1 MHTHGTL
8 FDQLSPEGKTL
19 LNEAKERLSAAYD
32 PASHLVY
39 WQFDEEKCVSLRAS
53 LYYALALMMMDAEN
67 AWETIESI
75 CQAVLSLQIDAPEE
89 IFHGVFRHDPGEA
102 FPPVQALNFRRLGLY
117 GRYWADC
124 TWERVT
130 DAFHQKLAAHPLLR
144 AQTGEIEGLLHQAL
158 TETVPVVWDT
168 YEPNIREFLL
178 MCFSML
184 LRHGGE
190 RMSPE
195 LKKALLRSARIAMEG
210 SVTRSHTNFT
220 PLNTNIQCMHIFL
233 LDFFGDLLN
242 EPAWRDYAVS
252 YAEGMLSRYREH
264 HACAE
269 FNSPTY
275 CGVDL
280 SVLGFIRRYSKSD
293 TLKALAEELESGIWR
308 DMADFYNPAM
318 RNFCGPY
325 SRAYELDMAAH
336 TCFCDMLYWAL
347 GEKAFPWHPFSVESV
362 NNPLMLLGD
371 IRMPEDVKRAFLTP
385 KRDVTV
391 RRKFRELSERGD
403 PENNSALCTAEAWI
417 TPDLMAGVMRG
428 SENPSY
434 QLHPLV
440 IFWRQKTGL
449 GTIKLLRCLPD
460 GQMTHLHTVFFQGEM
475 EKNRLTMDVDA
486 QVRRDVDIFFEIECG
501 GADKIVIND
510 NEWRLPGLTV
520 ALSARAPK
528 PDLRVISPRVLRVVY
543 PARIS
548 KKDTMRMRFD
558 MTLKLSPEP

>member
-1 MHTHGTL
+1 MTL
-8 FDQLSPEGKTL
+8 YDQLSPEGKTL
-19 LNEAKERLSAAYD
+19 LDEAKKRLSAAYD
-32 PASHLVY
+32 PALRLVS
-39 WQFDEEKCVSLRAS
+39 WRFDAEKEVSLRSS
-53 LYYALALMMMDAEN
+53 LYYALALMIRDEAG
-67 AWETIESI
+67 AWDTVEDI
-75 CQAVLSLQIDAPEE
+75 CRAVLALQIDAPGE
-89 IFHGVFRHDPGEA
+89 IFHGVFRHNPHEKY
-102 FPPVQALNFRRLGLY
+102 PPAGALDYKRLGLY

-130 DAFHQKLAAHPLLR
+130 DSFHQKLAAHPVWSES
-144 AQTGEIEGLLHQAL
+144 AGEIEGLLRKAL
-158 TETVPVVWDT
+158 TDTVPVVWDT
-168 YEPNIREFLL
+168 YEPNLREFLL
-178 MCFSML
+178 MCFAML
-184 LRHGGE
+184 LRHGEG
-190 RMSPE
+190 RMRE
-195 LKKALLRSARIAMEG
+195 ALKKDMLHSARLAIEG
-210 SVTRSHTNFT
+210 GIVRSKTNFT

-233 LDFFGDLLN
+233 LDFFGTLLN

-252 YAEGMLSRYREH
+252 YAQGMLSRYREH

-280 SVLGFIRRYSKSD
+280 STLGFVRRYSD
-293 TLKALAEELESGIWR
+293 NEPLKALAEELESGIWH

-325 SRAYELDMAAH
+325 SRAYELEMGAH

-347 GEKAFPWHPFSVESV
+347 GEKDFPWHPFSVESV

-385 KRDVTV
+385 KEDVTV
-391 RRKFRELSERGD
+391 RRTFRELSERGD

-417 TPDLMAGVMRG
+417 TPELMVGIMRG

-440 IFWRQKTGL
+440 VFWRQKTGL

-460 GQMTHLHTVFFQGEM
+460 GQMTHLHTVFFHGEM
-475 EKNRLTMDVDA
+475 EKNRLTMDVNA
-486 QVRRDVDIFFEIECG
+486 QVKRDVDIFFEIECG
-501 GADKIVIND
+501 DIDAAVIDENA
-510 NEWRLPGLTV
+510 WRLPGLTV
-520 ALSARAPK
+520 ALSAQAPRPMVRK
-528 PDLRVISPRVLRVVY
+528 IDARTLWVIY

-548 KKDTMRMRFD
+548 QPDTMRMRFE
-558 MTLKLSPEP
+558 MTLNLS